1 MDTTE
6 RLAERR
12 VSIWS
17 VSPAMLGVYFVIFW
31 VQCVAGIATDAYYQV
46 QQRSD
51 APVFV
56 TLLEVIRGAGPTGIG
71 AAVNAIV
78 IALFVEAIM
87 VLAQIIKRRQL
98 EQGRAIGLEQGRAQ
112 GVEQGREQG
121 LEQGA
126 EQARLEHTEQLR
138 AWAKERGI
146 PLDELPEFG
155 KPTNSS
161 ID

>member
-1 MDTTE
+1 
-6 RLAERR
+6 
-12 VSIWS
+12 
-17 VSPAMLGVYFVIFW
+17 MLGVYFVIFW

-46 QQRSD
+46 QQRAD

-98 EQGRAIGLEQGRAQ
+98 EQGKAI
-112 GVEQGREQG
+112 GREQG

-126 EQARLEHTEQLR
+126 EQARLEYTEQLR

-161 ID
+161 TD

>member
-46 QQRSD
+46 QQRAD

-98 EQGRAIGLEQGRAQ
+98 EQGKAIGLEQGRAQ
-112 GVEQGREQG
+112 GVEQG

-161 ID
+161 TD